1 MKKICELLAALWLTL
16 LGQLSTTAPAD
27 SICHR
32 ITPTG
37 DLKVALDDLVADLH
51 DRKFGKI
58 RVSKHGI
65 CRDENGICV
74 PAICL
79 RAGEIRTSSAHFVK
93 HIVYEQSC
101 NSLHLLL
108 VRSDCKTPLHRLFPL
123 LGTAQDWRVLQKC
136 ESIFSAPRGFIRN
149 SVQCITAQ
157 EAAANDAAAQYL
169 QAVGMINSTDLNI
182 LEGMG
187 PERLQILDCVNL
199 FNLYPHI
206 PDIIVPNF
214 VHVLRTRTTDDLD
227 ELRRIF
233 KAGALS
239 PTASGRDVPIYTL
252 SGKTAFQEWK
262 RSLTSCLL
270 TYDKAAFAQL
280 LLNDAQRIEVNGTSM
295 RNSYPTHPIL
305 VGTTIWSS
313 RACVEIDIR
322 GLRFS
327 DEELRTIRKFAATVY
342 ARRDVLFEGMERG
355 WREFCRSEDA
365 GFTAYSTAWFRTF
378 HYALAEVL
386 FPGYETRFRF
396 IDLYRSA
403 DAARVRLRDD
413 RADRYTKALHLLTNL
428 TGNEEW
434 ICPKP
439 RTKADAMT
447 LTSKR
452 NGAFLHKLGGTT
464 VLAFSA
470 KSLIA
475 RTGID
480 HAEFDDFILKLKQN
494 QLIMHKTEPVT
505 FANREQQRFTCVAI
519 PLLTVTAA
527 HDVEGGEEQ

>member
-79 RAGEIRTSSAHFVK
+79 RAGEIRTTSALFVK

-280 LLNDAQRIEVNGTSM
+280 LLNDAQRIEVNGPES
-295 RNSYPTHPIL
+295 
-305 VGTTIWSS
+305 
-313 RACVEIDIR
+313 
-322 GLRFS
+322 
-327 DEELRTIRKFAATVY
+327 AAGPP
-342 ARRDVLFEGMERG
+342 L
-355 WREFCRSEDA
+355 
-365 GFTAYSTAWFRTF
+365 
-378 HYALAEVL
+378 
-386 FPGYETRFRF
+386 
-396 IDLYRSA
+396 
-403 DAARVRLRDD
+403 
-413 RADRYTKALHLLTNL
+413 TKR
-428 TGNEEW
+428 
-434 ICPKP
+434 P
-439 RTKADAMT
+439 
-447 LTSKR
+447 
-452 NGAFLHKLGGTT
+452 
-464 VLAFSA
+464 
-470 KSLIA
+470 
-475 RTGID
+475 
-480 HAEFDDFILKLKQN
+480 
-494 QLIMHKTEPVT
+494 
-505 FANREQQRFTCVAI
+505 
-519 PLLTVTAA
+519 
-527 HDVEGGEEQ
+527 